1 MTSRMF
7 FVDVLFF
14 YVLDYRSYEVDFKMV
29 IWESNV
35 VFLAIAADVLF
46 LVIGRFV
53 AVAVV
58 GGL

>member
-7 FVDVLFF
+7 FVDVFF
-14 YVLDYRSYEVDFKMV
+14 FNVLDYSSYEVDFEMV
-29 IWESNV
+29 IWKSNV

-46 LVIGRFV
+46 IVIGRFV